1 VVAVFGQAAD
11 GPGVV
16 ALWDSREP
24 PAVRGETRADGD
36 GRRTGHPATGG
47 ALLRARSLYG
57 REMHEAYRGAQ
68 TVVTPG
74 FAPVYLEGV
83 SADWLDRLLSAAVV
97 RRHEAVA
104 VAVWPEVRASGP
116 GLVLR
121 FENRGPAPAAG
132 DVVLHGDSHWAAA
145 VSRTRYRL
153 PGFAAE
159 TRFVPFVRWGPA
171 PGVLSW
177 LAEAGDRLV
186 GRSRRIVTLPAEPRP
201 APVIDGLDDDW
212 SPSGVWSLESGDA
225 VTSPTDRIGPDDAS
239 AKVRLRLDPRG
250 LHLFAEVL
258 DDQFAAGSGDVFA
271 NADGLEL
278 RLDLDLAGDAGE
290 ALPGPDDYTLVLA
303 PYVDN
308 VFQGRFKVL
317 RGIGSGAELLRGA
330 DVTARFRRRTDGWAV
345 EATLPLTEA
354 ARTAMDTAGAF
365 GCDLLLRDVDA
376 GEPLAN
382 LSFSGAA
389 EQDPTRWALVC
400 RPVGGVFPWVDT
412 TLSQPAESPALLR
425 LGFDPADT
433 AERFQLHGRPGCRVR
448 VVPQTEFI
456 RGTFGLLIEHG
467 DADDRA
473 PFLSFAA
480 PAAEARELQLWV
492 RGSAP
497 AGAEPMRLQVSLGG
511 ELREAVVSAAWR
523 RVAWALPSSATVV
536 GVAAMSVGRIEL
548 AEVL

>member
-1 VVAVFGQAAD
+1 
-11 GPGVV
+11 
-16 ALWDSREP
+16 
-24 PAVRGETRADGD
+24 
-36 GRRTGHPATGG
+36 
-47 ALLRARSLYG
+47 
-57 REMHEAYRGAQ
+57 MHEAYRGAQ

-290 ALPGPDDYTLVLA
+290 ALPGPDDYAGVA

-308 VFQGRFKVL
+308 VFQPLKVL
-317 RGIGSGAELLRGA
+317 RDRSGGNCS
-330 DVTARFRRRTDGWAV
+330 
-345 EATLPLTEA
+345 A
-354 ARTAMDTAGAF
+354 ARTHSPSAADRWLAWRPPAVDRGARTRWTGCAF
-365 GCDLLLRDVDA
+365 GCDLLLRMSTR
-376 GEPLAN
+376 GPLPT
-382 LSFSGAA
+382 LVQRAA
-389 EQDPTRWALVC
+389 EQIRPLALVC
-400 RPVGGVFPWVDT
+400 RPSRRFPWST
-412 TLSQPAESPALLR
+412 PRCHSPPSPRLLR
-425 LGFDPADT
+425 SDSIRRQPQRFRSMAPGLRSWCPRPSSFAHVRPAH
-433 AERFQLHGRPGCRVR
+433 R
-448 VVPQTEFI
+448 
-456 RGTFGLLIEHG
+456 HG

-473 PFLSFAA
+473 VMSFAA
-480 PAAEARELQLWV
+480 RRP
-492 RGSAP
+492 SA
-497 AGAEPMRLQVSLGG
+497 
-511 ELREAVVSAAWR
+511 
-523 RVAWALPSSATVV
+523 
-536 GVAAMSVGRIEL
+536 
-548 AEVL
+548 